1 MNFLDKHK
9 DVGLLLLRIGV
20 GAGFLLVHGMMKISG
35 GPDFWTMMG
44 KTMSNFGISFAPGF
58 WGFMNA
64 IVEFGG
70 GALIILGLFTRPA
83 AAFMAFN
90 MLVALSS
97 HFARL
102 DPWIRAIYPIELGSV
117 FLGLIFI
124 GAGKYSLD
132 YLISKRKNTIPLSPV
147 RYEEPVIKE
156 AVPKSTAHA

>member
-1 MNFLDKHK
+1 MKFFNKHK
-9 DVGLLLLRIGV
+9 DIGILLLRFGV
-20 GAGFLLVHGMMKISG
+20 GAGFLLVHGMMKITG

-44 KTMSNFGISFAPGF
+44 KTMGIFGITFAPGF

-64 IVEFGG
+64 FVEFGG

-90 MLVALSS
+90 MLIALSS
-97 HFARL
+97 HLSRL
-102 DPWIRAIYPIELGSV
+102 DPWARAIYPIELGSV

-132 YLISKRKNTIPLSPV
+132 YIISKRKRSVPLVPERFENVHDVPV
-147 RYEEPVIKE
+147 TSRQ
-156 AVPKSTAHA
+156 AQA